1 MRSVFA
7 QRLPAFSALRRLS
20 SASGSDAGGGG
31 ILERASAAVGLGEAS
46 RTRAAAKMAEAR
58 ERGVSWT
65 EATSEA
71 MRDVRK
77 ERRSESLREF
87 YEGLAAAPTFDLGA
101 LRAQYEEGLA
111 AEDKMTATQRMG
123 LRFDQ
128 LRGGEQAQALDEMK
142 AELRTSLAILDA
154 MTPAEALPISPPY
167 GHPRRLPQ
175 RPDPQRSSRR
185 LRAETP
191 RGRREGGR
199 EGHRE
204 RERERERER
213 VTDWTTPRAP
223 TLETRRHQESGETLF
238 RSTVARTPCPAPAP
252 ASQARNPLVLVKAS
266 RAAKERIVEQVGLSS
281 DAPVKSVLMQF
292 ECRD

>member
-1 MRSVFA
+1 MRGVFA
-7 QRLPAFSALRRLS
+7 QLPMQRLPAVSALRRLS

-154 MTPAEALPISPPY
+154 MTPAEARSP
-167 GHPRRLPQ
+167 
-175 RPDPQRSSRR
+175 
-185 LRAETP
+185 
-191 RGRREGGR
+191 
-199 EGHRE
+199 
-204 RERERERER
+204 
-213 VTDWTTPRAP
+213 
-223 TLETRRHQESGETLF
+223 LE
-238 RSTVARTPCPAPAP
+238 
-252 ASQARNPLVLVKAS
+252 LVKAS
-266 RAAKERIVEQVGLSS
+266 RAAKERIVGQVGLSS
-281 DAPVKSVLMQF
+281 DAPIKSVLMQF

>member
-1 MRSVFA
+1 MRGVFA
-7 QRLPAFSALRRLS
+7 QLPMQRLPAVSALRRLS

-154 MTPAEALPISPPY
+154 MTPAEARSP
-167 GHPRRLPQ
+167 
-175 RPDPQRSSRR
+175 
-185 LRAETP
+185 
-191 RGRREGGR
+191 
-199 EGHRE
+199 
-204 RERERERER
+204 
-213 VTDWTTPRAP
+213 
-223 TLETRRHQESGETLF
+223 LE
-238 RSTVARTPCPAPAP
+238 
-252 ASQARNPLVLVKAS
+252 LVKAS
-266 RAAKERIVEQVGLSS
+266 RAAKERIVGQVGLSS
-281 DAPVKSVLMQF
+281 DAPIKSVLMQF
-292 ECRD
+292 EWSLIQHEFLRRERLAGRTLPRTQEEMEWMLRQRPTSRAFRMLRSESMRMQGRMRASKVARPRGFAAERGLRLVN